1 MYTFKKENI
10 INYLIALIPLS
21 IILGNLAINVNVV
34 LICIAG
40 LFFYKTNIFFIK
52 NKKLQYLLYTFFLY
66 LIIIT
71 AVNNIPN
78 FKYDIL
84 NKEHLVKS
92 IFFLRFLIFFLVVY
106 KVVEKGELNINYFL
120 ISAAFFS
127 IFLSIDIIIQYIF
140 GKDLFGYTSVGNKRA
155 GFFGTEFIAGGYLK
169 NFSLITIFFLIS
181 LYKLKKN
188 INDNI
193 YIIFLFIVF
202 FIPIL
207 LTLNRMP
214 TLIFLSCFIFFL
226 LI

>member
-127 IFLSIDIIIQYIF
+127 IFLSIDIIIKYIF
-140 GKDLFGYTSVGNKRA
+140 
-155 GFFGTEFIAGGYLK
+155 
-169 NFSLITIFFLIS
+169 
-181 LYKLKKN
+181 
-188 INDNI
+188 
-193 YIIFLFIVF
+193 
-202 FIPIL
+202 
-207 LTLNRMP
+207 
-214 TLIFLSCFIFFL
+214 
-226 LI
+226 